1 MGSFRLEELEG
12 LEGLEGLVL
21 EEIEGGR
28 DRAGLA
34 LEGIEGLTRWMV
46 LKKENDGELWGMNGA
61 RIRSFT

>member
-12 LEGLEGLVL
+12 LALEGLEGLAL

-34 LEGIEGLTRWMV
+34 LEGI
-46 LKKENDGELWGMNGA
+46 
-61 RIRSFT
+61 

>member
-12 LEGLEGLVL
+12 LEGLALEGLEGLAL

-34 LEGIEGLTRWMV
+34 LEGI
-46 LKKENDGELWGMNGA
+46 
-61 RIRSFT
+61 

>member
-12 LEGLEGLVL
+12 LERLEGLTL
-21 EEIEGGR
+21 EGLEGGR

-46 LKKENDGELWGMNGA
+46 
-61 RIRSFT
+61 

>member
-12 LEGLEGLVL
+12 LEGLALEG
-21 EEIEGGR
+21 IEGGR

-46 LKKENDGELWGMNGA
+46 KKENDWE
-61 RIRSFT
+61 

>member
-1 MGSFRLEELEG
+1 MGSFRLEE

-34 LEGIEGLTRWMV
+34 LEGI
-46 LKKENDGELWGMNGA
+46 
-61 RIRSFT
+61 

>member
-34 LEGIEGLTRWMV
+34 RWMV
-46 LKKENDGELWGMNGA
+46 
-61 RIRSFT
+61 